1 MSQQVYSAHPALAAE
16 QLAAPSSSNNSKNH
30 NNNNSSSS
38 RRKATPKKYTL
49 SRSCAGHA
57 ASTAAAP
64 ATAKRET
71 ATAAAIT
78 STSTTG
84 LKAALGA
91 GMDAGL
97 GMGAGAGASGELS
110 TRKTQ
115 PVRTNL
121 AAVDDDDDIECE
133 DVDDVNFGKQ
143 IVRQQQQQE
152 QTKDTGYDETDH
164 VQLRHKRRQMPHQ
177 QLDRGGGLVAVA
189 TGTTAA
195 ATSATAATLTGSM
208 SDLSSVISSPSAST
222 VSSPLS
228 TPTRHAPLQLQLQ
241 PQHSHPHCCHKQS
254 AAAAAAATATTT
266 HHQPHQKHQHHLK
279 QQHHHH
285 HHHHHHHGA
294 ATAVCGATSSSS
306 AAACKS
312 KKLDPRLSPSPY
324 RQLLPGILCLLS
336 FAFVFATLIVY
347 MDTTEIRHQQF
358 RLNMSRDY
366 ELNSVP
372 QDDPTLIAFL
382 RQIHM
387 HRYPMY
393 MAKSATISSSGKVT
407 SASEA
412 VATAGTGNSSSASN
426 SHSHVNGIGNSV
438 ADQLAHYVSDL
449 VGGKL
454 NGAVIQSLSGPL
466 AHLITAPWLSEQL
479 NWMGILVEPEP
490 RWYFTLRK
498 QNAQRQRMQVVHA
511 CVSPNP
517 YPKEITIH
525 NEDVRIN
532 SLHDEETSWF
542 NSRIKCFPLY
552 TIMLACERT
561 EYDLLSLGVQG
572 HELEILQ
579 TLPFDK
585 IKIDIISIHLLEDH
599 EDVHDYVQSI
609 TKFLAGKFYKL
620 QRKIG
625 RNYFYQRLNA
635 NGSRT
640 RKKDILLLKTPQ
652 Q

>member
-16 QLAAPSSSNNSKNH
+16 QLAAPSSSTNATSGTI
-30 NNNNSSSS
+30 SGS
-38 RRKATPKKYTL
+38 RRKVTPKKYTL
-49 SRSCAGHA
+49 SRSCAA
-57 ASTAAAP
+57 LAAAAAAAKAAAVAAAEAE
-64 ATAKRET
+64 ATT
-71 ATAAAIT
+71 ATPTTTTATT
-78 STSTTG
+78 SRT
-84 LKAALGA
+84 
-91 GMDAGL
+91 
-97 GMGAGAGASGELS
+97 ASGSES
-110 TRKTQ
+110 CHTRKTQ
-115 PVRTNL
+115 PTRTNL

-133 DVDDVNFGKQ
+133 DVDDVNFG
-143 IVRQQQQQE
+143 VQQQQQ
-152 QTKDTGYDETDH
+152 QPIVRQTTTTTTTKDNGYDETDH
-164 VQLRHKRRQMPHQ
+164 VQLRHKRHSRQMPHK
-177 QLDRGGGLVAVA
+177 QLDRGGGGGGGGGLM
-189 TGTTAA
+189 AA
-195 ATSATAATLTGSM
+195 SATALTGSI
-208 SDLSSVISSPSAST
+208 SDLSSILSSPSAST
-222 VSSPLS
+222 VSSAQS
-228 TPTRHAPLQLQLQ
+228 TPTRTAPLQLQLQ
-241 PQHSHPHCCHKQS
+241 LQHSHQHCCHKQSKQS
-254 AAAAAAATATTT
+254 AAAAAATDGAT
-266 HHQPHQKHQHHLK
+266 HQPHQQSSRHQPKHQ

-285 HHHHHHHGA
+285 HHHHHA
-294 ATAVCGATSSSS
+294 AAAAAAGCGATANAASSF
-306 AAACKS
+306 KS
-312 KKLDPRLSPSPY
+312 KKLDPRFSPSPY
-324 RQLLPGILCLLS
+324 RQLLPIFLCLLS
-336 FAFVFATLIVY
+336 FALVFATLIVY

-366 ELNSVP
+366 ELNSVA
-372 QDDPTLIAFL
+372 QDDPALIAFL

-387 HRYPMY
+387 RKYMY
-393 MAKSATISSSGKVT
+393 MAKSGAVSSSGKAPAA
-407 SASEA
+407 SAA
-412 VATAGTGNSSSASN
+412 VPPAGTGNSSSS
-426 SHSHVNGIGNSV
+426 SSGGDSV

-466 AHLITAPWLSEQL
+466 AHLITAPWLSDQL
-479 NWMGILVEPEP
+479 NWMGVLVEPEP
-490 RWYFTLRK
+490 RWYFALRK

-517 YPKEITIH
+517 FPKEITIH

-542 NSRIKCFPLY
+542 NSRVKCFPLY

-599 EDVHDYVQSI
+599 EDVLDYVQSI

-635 NGSRT
+635 SAGRT
-640 RKKDILLLKTPQ
+640 RKKDILLLKTPPQ
-652 Q
+652 